1 MDSSTLCG
9 YTFHRSNIHERRR
22 LATFA
27 RLFPLPLAA
36 ENAVGFTYFGPESM
50 AFQPFSGLSRGLKE
64 P

>member
-1 MDSSTLCG
+1 MDSSSLRG

-36 ENAVGFTYFGPESM
+36 FSVALRALLM
-50 AFQPFSGLSRGLKE
+50 AF
-64 P
+64 